1 MATGTGRFGMEDR
14 QDERYRLSFTAG
26 ALLLEQG
33 RAVASYFLSHA
44 PAQVLREVEGSLQVG
59 DAIAS
64 IRSQALDDNVLA
76 LRSRT
81 ANARYLSEVLKR
93 LSTLGHR
100 ELVFLVSDESVPS
113 DRRVLMWVAMCRYY
127 AFVGDFA
134 TEVLRRHFLLREP
147 MDQSGDFARF
157 VRSKAL
163 WHPELETVTAATMK
177 KLRGNLFAAMGEA
190 ELLDRADGRVLEAP
204 VTASL
209 SPILERR
216 PDSLEFLPTDR
227 RVAGWPF
234 DRGGQG

>member
-1 MATGTGRFGMEDR
+1 
-14 QDERYRLSFTAG
+14 
-26 ALLLEQG
+26 
-33 RAVASYFLSHA
+33 
-44 PAQVLREVEGSLQVG
+44 
-59 DAIAS
+59 
-64 IRSQALDDNVLA
+64 
-76 LRSRT
+76 
-81 ANARYLSEVLKR
+81 
-93 LSTLGHR
+93 
-100 ELVFLVSDESVPS
+100 
-113 DRRVLMWVAMCRYY
+113 MWVAMCRYY